1 VRHARAAGLA
11 RVACEG
17 ERERELHLEHGV
29 LERVD
34 DEARA
39 QLLDGGI
46 GGTCGGS
53 GGPARR

>member
-1 VRHARAAGLA
+1 VRRARAAGLA
-11 RVACEG
+11 RAACEG
-17 ERERELHLEHGV
+17 GHERELRLEHSV

-46 GGTCGGS
+46 GGIGGGS
-53 GGPARR
+53 GGPVRR